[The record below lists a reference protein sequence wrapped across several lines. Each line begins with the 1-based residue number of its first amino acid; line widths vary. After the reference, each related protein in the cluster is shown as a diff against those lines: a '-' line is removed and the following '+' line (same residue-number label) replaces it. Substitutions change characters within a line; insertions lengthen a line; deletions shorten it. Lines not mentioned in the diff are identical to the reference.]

1 MMSNKENRSKNNITL
16 LKNIGK
22 QASIKDFDDEI
33 NQETPFL

>member
-1 MMSNKENRSKNNITL
+1 MMSDKENRSKNNITL